1 MNNCSKFITM
11 VEHSGREPGAEKRK
25 GNRFTFNYARI
36 GKDILTLHLE
46 NRRGTKTLERAL
58 LFTFP

>member
-1 MNNCSKFITM
+1 M

-25 GNRFTFNYARI
+25 GKRFTFNYARI